1 MLALLLFFKVTLV
14 ACAEIASRFN
24 PLRHLAGTSPPYD
37 YESASSLIDPDPP
50 RGCNVVRAAYLVRHG
65 DIQSNEFELKRY
77 IKPFFTK
84 LANSSVDWSKSPDL
98 AFLSTWKIP
107 NLIMRW
113 GVLSNS
119 GKLHAMGMGLE
130 ITQRYPSL
138 RIPKKIWTTSAE
150 RTVKSAEFF
159 SMGMASDYS
168 NISVIVVNEGKKD
181 GVNTL
186 APYESCPAYSKADG
200 SAQSRK
206 FLEIYTKPI
215 ISRFNLLVPGFNF
228 TASDIYALFL
238 ICGYETVIR
247 GSSPFC
253 KMSVLSTD
261 EWLGFE
267 YYNDLTYFY
276 NNGYGSTVTGTVGFP
291 WMNSTF
297 NRLMSYNNAQSD
309 EIADQDLFISFT
321 HRNLP
326 PMVLVAMGL
335 FNNSAFS
342 GANKILSTMPLDTIN
357 HQRVWKSSQII
368 PFLTDIGIEKMECES
383 HGYEN
388 GTYYR
393 VMVNHNPQ
401 SIPDCRD
408 GPGDSCKEE
417 SVSKWLP
424 KRADMFGD
432 FDTTCKVN
440 YDNSTNIM
448 SIYD

>member
-1 MLALLLFFKVTLV
+1 MLALLFLFNVMLV
-14 ACAEIASRFN
+14 ACAEIASRFD
-24 PLRHLAGTSPPYD
+24 PLRHLSGVSPPND
-37 YESASSLIDPDPP
+37 YESTSSLIDPDPP

-65 DIQSNEFELKRY
+65 AIQSNEYEYKEF
-77 IKPFFTK
+77 INPFLIK
-84 LANSSVDWSKSPDL
+84 LANSAVDWSSSPDL
-98 AFLSTWKIP
+98 AFLSTWKAP
-107 NLIMRW
+107 NLITEW

-119 GKLHAMGMGLE
+119 GKVHAMGMGLE

-138 RIPKKIWTTSAE
+138 RTPKKIWTTSAK
-150 RTVKSAEFF
+150 RTVKSAKFF
-159 SMGMASDYS
+159 AKGMATDSS
-168 NISVIVVNEGKKD
+168 KISVVTVNEGKKD
-181 GVNTL
+181 GANTL

-200 SAQSRK
+200 SDKASK
-206 FLEIYTKPI
+206 FIEIYTKPV
-215 ISRFNLLVPGFNF
+215 ISRLNSIVPGFNF
-228 TASDIYALFL
+228 TAHDIHALSL

-267 YYNDLTYFY
+267 YSNDIRYFY
-276 NNGYGSTVTGTVGFP
+276 NSGYGSTITGAVGFP

-297 NRLMSYNNAQSD
+297 NRLMSYSNAQSD
-309 EIADQDLFISFT
+309 ETADQDLFISFT

-326 PMVLVAMGL
+326 PMVMVAMGL

-342 GANKILSTMPLDTIN
+342 GANEILSTMPLDTIN

-368 PFLTDIGIEKMECES
+368 PFLTDIGIEKLECDS

-401 SIPDCRD
+401 SIPDCHD
-408 GPGDSCKEE
+408 GPGESCKEA
-417 SVSKWLP
+417 SIVKWLP
-424 KRADMFGD
+424 KRAKIVGD

-440 YDNSTNIM
+440 YDNSTNIL